1 MTIRTRSGG
10 ECGGPAG
17 GNAGRVIAP
26 ALLEIEVYLTN
37 RCNLACSYCSARHI
51 IRERD
56 VSRLTGAQLVRAV
69 DLLAADPEV
78 RRRYGRRVRLTFKGG
93 EPLLEYGAMK
103 AAIDRVRTRRLGF
116 ELALTTNGTLLTP
129 ERMDYLARNGVEVC
143 VSIDGYKEVNDLHR
157 RFKGA
162 DGRSVYDSVMGN
174 LRALMGDERY
184 RRRIH
189 IGTTFTADT
198 IASAPEVA
206 EFFSRRLGFRQLK
219 IGIEVYGIWGRAGI
233 AALRRALRAFKSR
246 FLASLP
252 AAAAAGRVEELLSE
266 IQFSQ
271 YMRNLPKVWDG
282 EAPLNELAAN
292 PLALFYDGAFY
303 PCDLALKPPL
313 EAGYRVG
320 DLRSGLDLRRFDEI
334 CALPRFAGLSRKCAH
349 PSGLLFPVERCCWG
363 IVNGYGPARLARL
376 LENTSEVNEVFGREM
391 GPYARMQRVCEQLFM
406 TPGFGDFAH
415 EPKYRAPREVRSLRV
430 RAAPGGDIVR
440 LRAAAD
446 YALCSPGPRKKL
458 VIETPRG
465 GGALDLAEALS
476 LYAAVKARCLGK
488 RLLLAVRSPAGAA
501 DAARKRS
508 FAELGVR
515 LEETWGE

>member
-1 MTIRTRSGG
+1 MTIGIRSGG

-17 GNAGRVIAP
+17 GNAGRAVAP
-26 ALLEIEVYLTN
+26 ALLEVEVYLTN

-56 VSRLTGAQLVRAV
+56 VSRLTGAQLERAV

-198 IASAPEVA
+198 IASAPDVA

-219 IGIEVYGIWGRAGI
+219 IGIEVYGLWGRAGI
-233 AALRRALRAFKSR
+233 AALRRALRTFR
-246 FLASLP
+246 ERLLASLP
-252 AAAAAGRVEELLSE
+252 AAAAAGRVEELFSE
-266 IQFSQ
+266 VQFSQ
-271 YMRNLPKVWDG
+271 YMRNLPDVRDDG
-282 EAPLNELAAN
+282 ARLNELAVN

-313 EAGYRVG
+313 ERRYRVG

-349 PSGLLFPVERCCWG
+349 PSGLLSPVERCCWG
-363 IVNGYGPARLARL
+363 IVNGYGPERMARL
-376 LENTSEVNEVFGREM
+376 LENTSEVNAVFEREM
-391 GPYARMQRVCEQLFM
+391 GSYVRMQRDCERLFM

-415 EPKYRAPREVRSLRV
+415 APKYKGPREVRFLRV
-430 RAAPGGDIVR
+430 SAGKGADIVR
-440 LRAAAD
+440 LRASADYMLHSPGAGKTLAIDAAD
-446 YALCSPGPRKKL
+446 AS
-458 VIETPRG
+458 
-465 GGALDLAEALS
+465 ALDPAESLAF
-476 LYAAVKARCLGK
+476 YAIVKARCLGG
-488 RLLLAVRSPAGAA
+488 RLLVSVRAPRGAA
-501 DAARKRS
+501 DASRRRR
-508 FAELGVR
+508 FAALGVR
-515 LEETWGE
+515 LEETCPV